1 MLRLPIYPITLST
14 YILVTDSWNK
24 TFGML
29 WNLFSS
35 ENFITSQLHH
45 FFEYRTL
52 VGLIKISGEN
62 GGQKRKSLARN
73 GRDEASLMSFIIK
86 KVITCPILVKYMMSA
101 SSGPAG
107 MNFKQVSSCSCFN
120 DCFMMEII
128 LLPGKLEK

>member
-14 YILVTDSWNK
+14 YILVADSWNK

-35 ENFITSQLHH
+35 ENFIRSQLHH

-62 GGQKRKSLARN
+62 GGQKGN
-73 GRDEASLMSFIIK
+73 
-86 KVITCPILVKYMMSA
+86 P
-101 SSGPAG
+101 
-107 MNFKQVSSCSCFN
+107 
-120 DCFMMEII
+120 
-128 LLPGKLEK
+128 

>member
-73 GRDEASLMSFIIK
+73 GRDAASLMSFIIK
-86 KVITCPILVKYMMSA
+86 GYNLPNIGKIHDVCVIW
-101 SSGPAG
+101 SGRYE
-107 MNFKQVSSCSCFN
+107 F
-120 DCFMMEII
+120 
-128 LLPGKLEK
+128 

>member
-1 MLRLPIYPITLST
+1 MVSCSGSKVLRLPIYPVTLST
-14 YILVTDSWNK
+14 YILVADSWNK

-35 ENFITSQLHH
+35 ENF
-45 FFEYRTL
+45 
-52 VGLIKISGEN
+52 
-62 GGQKRKSLARN
+62 
-73 GRDEASLMSFIIK
+73 
-86 KVITCPILVKYMMSA
+86 
-101 SSGPAG
+101 G